1 MDEVRLFSV
10 VCSGMTRSNDLKL
23 GHRKIL
29 TKTKKNFFMVR
40 MTEDWNKLPREVV
53 EFHSFE
59 IFKTCLDSY
68 LYNLL

>member
-40 MTEDWNKLPREVV
+40 MTEHWNRLPREVM
-53 EFHSFE
+53 ESPTIE
-59 IFKTCLDSY
+59 IFKTYLDSY
-68 LYNLL
+68 LCNLL